1 MKNEDIVAT
10 MELLGMTLSRVR
22 PDIPI
27 PGSSERCLE
36 RTVIEDREC
45 HLWIHERIDPRS
57 VARKTEIAA
66 AMAILGGRLPEVKP
80 YLAFAPGRFIDERE
94 GGAWQ
99 VAPYVAG
106 IPLERPEFAFEA
118 WRGEILA
125 DLLIRLRKAAL
136 DIPGRETVEG
146 TSLAGFV
153 RGLIGKLRN
162 QERPL
167 LERVYPAVLH
177 LERGL
182 FPNLDR
188 LPAAF
193 CHGDFHPLNMIW
205 SRVGINA
212 LIDWEFCGF
221 RPETYDAALLV
232 GCLGME
238 DPRCLS
244 GDLVRSLVGR
254 LRAGAGY
261 SEAGWASFFD
271 LVLAARFAW
280 LSDWLR
286 RDDRE
291 MVDLEAVFIGL
302 LLENREALAEAWA

>member
-1 MKNEDIVAT
+1 MKNEDIVAILG
-10 MELLGMTLSRVR
+10 LLGMTLSRVR
-22 PDIPI
+22 PDVPI
-27 PGSSERCLE
+27 AGSPERSLE
-36 RTVIEDREC
+36 RTAVEDCDGRI
-45 HLWIHERIDPRS
+45 WILERLDPRTL
-57 VARKTEIAA
+57 ARKTEIASA
-66 AMAILGGRLPEVKP
+66 VSFLGGRLPEVKP
-80 YLAFAPGRFIDERE
+80 YLAFAPGRFIAEHE

-106 IPLERPEFAFEA
+106 IPQERPEFAFEA
-118 WRGEILA
+118 WRGGVLA
-125 DLLIRLRKAAL
+125 DLLIRLRKAAR
-136 DIPGRETVEG
+136 DIPGCDG
-146 TSLAGFV
+146 APAFSLADFI
-153 RGLIGKLRN
+153 RDLIGKLSI

-167 LERVYPAVLH
+167 LERVYPAVLC

-182 FPNLDR
+182 FPKLDG

-193 CHGDFHPLNMIW
+193 CHGDFHPLNVIW
-205 SRVGINA
+205 SPVGISA

-244 GDLVRSLVGR
+244 GDLVRSLVSR

-261 SEAGWASFFD
+261 SEAGWESFFD
-271 LVLAARFAW
+271 LVLAVRFAW

-286 RDDRE
+286 REDRE

-302 LLENREALAEAWA
+302 LLENREALTKAWA